1 MKLKTASKIQKALWL
16 TIWLLMLPFSIVGI
30 FIDSLVKPFRWVLEE
45 LDFLR
50 FRIGN
55 KLLRMSDEVKGGTIQ
70 NKYVIRNFTAT
81 EAYLRLKIEQQQQ
94 KQK

>member
-1 MKLKTASKIQKALWL
+1 MKLKTASKIQKALWW
-16 TIWLLMLPFSIVGI
+16 TIWFLMLPLSIVGI
-30 FIDSLVKPFRWVLEE
+30 LIDSLTKPFKWVLEE

-55 KLLRMSDEVKGGTIQ
+55 KLLRMSDEVKDGTIQ
-70 NKYVIRNFTAT
+70 NEYFIRRRTAT
-81 EAYLRLKIEQQQQ
+81 EAYILLKMEQQS

>member
-1 MKLKTASKIQKALWL
+1 MKLKTASKIQKVLWL

-30 FIDSLVKPFRWVLEE
+30 LIDSLVKPFKWVLEE
-45 LDFLR
+45 LDSLR

-55 KLLRMSDEVKGGTIQ
+55 KLLLMSDEVKDGTIK
-70 NKYVIRNFTAT
+70 NEYFIRNFTAT
-81 EAYLRLKIEQQQQ
+81 ETYIRLKIEQQS